1 MFSMAA
7 VVARSADET
16 RQRVLAAASALF
28 AERGFHA
35 TTVRDIARR
44 AGVNLAAAHYHFG
57 SKDTLYLEVMRA
69 QFDAV
74 MSELA
79 ARQARF
85 SGGKPSRAALIGLL
99 RERVAVM
106 LEMLLGPPPGL
117 PGTLMLREMLDPS
130 AALPNI
136 VRQFVRPHKEEIAA
150 LVAALAPRLDAAT
163 IERCVFSIVGQ
174 IFFYRTQ
181 LAALPYLSDT
191 PAMTKRWITA
201 TAAHITTFS
210 LGGMAAAAAEHKRGR
225 A

>member
-1 MFSMAA
+1 MAA
-7 VVARSADET
+7 VARNAAET
-16 RQRVLAAASALF
+16 RQRVIDAASALF

-57 SKDTLYLEVMRA
+57 SKDTLYLEVMRT

-74 MSELA
+74 MQSLA
-79 ARQARF
+79 ERRARF
-85 SGGKPSRAALIGLL
+85 TGGRPSRRALVELL

-130 AALPNI
+130 AALPDI
-136 VRQFVRPHKEEIAA
+136 VRQFVRPHKDEIGA
-150 LVAALAPRLDAAT
+150 LVARLAPRLDAAT
-163 IERCVFSIVGQ
+163 VERCVFSIVGQ

-181 LAALPYLSDT
+181 LAALPHLSDS
-191 PAMTKRWITA
+191 PPMTKRWIAA
-201 TAAHITTFS
+201 TAAHITSFS
-210 LGGMAAAAAEHKRGR
+210 LGGMRAAAARSAK
-225 A
+225 